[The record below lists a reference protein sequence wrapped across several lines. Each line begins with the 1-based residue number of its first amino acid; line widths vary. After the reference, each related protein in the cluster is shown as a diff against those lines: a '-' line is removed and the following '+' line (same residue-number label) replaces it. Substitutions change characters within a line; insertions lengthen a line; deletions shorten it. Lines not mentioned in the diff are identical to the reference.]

1 MLRTHTCAE
10 LNKSHANTKVKLAGW
25 INKRRDHGSMI
36 FIDLRDRYGITQLI
50 FDPDISSKAHEI
62 AKELRNEWVI
72 LIDGKVS
79 LRKTANLNL
88 QTGEIEILVEDIKI
102 LSKAKTTPIQ
112 IFEEKILVNE
122 EMRLKYRY
130 LDIRRKPILE
140 KIIMRHKAMLETRNY
155 FSENGFLEINTPI
168 LCKSTPEGARD
179 YLVPSRIYPGNFY
192 ALPQSPQL
200 FKQLLMIG
208 GIDKYFQIAQC
219 FRDEDLRADRQP
231 EFTQIDIEMSFG
243 TKEDIYLLCENHV
256 KRIFKNCIDTNIKTP
271 FIKMSYKECLE
282 KYGCDK
288 PDLRFDMQLERLDEI
303 AKKSTFPAFI
313 DLLKDEKNCI
323 KAFTVKGGA
332 DISRKLQDEY
342 TAFAQPFGIKSIY
355 FIKKTDSAI
364 TSSIAKYFSESL
376 LKDLEKKLNI
386 QNNDLV
392 FIAADKESKVN
403 QALDH
408 LRRKIA
414 KDRALIKE
422 NDFKFLWVEE
432 FPLFEWNE
440 EENRLASMHH
450 PFTSPTLKDLD
461 LLDKDPLKVRA
472 EAYDLVLNGYEIAG
486 GSQRIYSSEIQ
497 AKIFK
502 LLKLSDEEI
511 KQKFGFFIEALSYG
525 TPPHGGIAFGFDRLV
540 MILTSTDNIRDVIAF
555 PKTLKGLD
563 LMMQSPC
570 LVNDAQLKELSI
582 KTMKQQPITWV

>member
-1 MLRTHTCAE
+1 MIRTHTCSE
-10 LNKSHANTKVKLAGW
+10 LNKSHIGKKVKLAGW
-25 INKRRDHGSMI
+25 VNKRRDHGSMI

-50 FDPDISSKAHEI
+50 FDPEISSAHEI

-72 LIDGKVS
+72 LIEGKVT
-79 LRKTANLNL
+79 LRKMSNPNLK
-88 QTGEIEILVEDIKI
+88 TGEIEIIVDIIKI
-102 LSKAKTTPIQ
+102 LSKAKASPFQ
-112 IFEEKILVNE
+112 VFEEKTATNE
-122 EMRLKYRY
+122 EIRLKYRY
-130 LDIRRKPILE
+130 IDIRRRPILE
-140 KIIMRHKAMLETRNY
+140 KIMMRHLAMMETRNY
-155 FSENGFLEINTPI
+155 FSENGFLEVNTPI

-179 YLVPSRIYPGNFY
+179 YLVPSRVHPGNFY

-208 GIDKYFQIAQC
+208 GIDRYFQIAQC

-243 TKEDIYLLCENHV
+243 TKEDLYLLCENHV
-256 KRIFKNCIDTNIKTP
+256 KRIFKKCINVDILTP
-271 FIKMSYKECLE
+271 FIKISYKECME

-288 PDLRFDMQLERLDEI
+288 PDLRFDMQFVRLDEI
-303 AKKSTFPAFI
+303 AKKSSFSVFTDI
-313 DLLKDEKNCI
+313 LKDEKSCI
-323 KAFTVKGGA
+323 KAFNVKGGA
-332 DISRKLQDEY
+332 DISRKQLDEY
-342 TAFAQPFGIKSIY
+342 STFVQSFGLKGLFS
-355 FIKKTDSAI
+355 IKKVNSTLS
-364 TSSIAKYFSESL
+364 SSITKYFSHSL
-376 LKDLEKKLNI
+376 LNELEKKLNI
-386 QNNDLV
+386 ENNDLV
-392 FIAADKESKVN
+392 FIAAEKENKVN

-414 KDRALIKE
+414 KDKNLIKE
-422 NDFKFLWVEE
+422 NDYKFLWVEE

-450 PFTSPTLKDLD
+450 PFTSPSEKDLD
-461 LLDKDPLKVRA
+461 LLEKEPLKVRA

-486 GSQRIYSSEIQ
+486 GSQRIYSSDIQ

-502 LLKLSDEEI
+502 LLNLTDEEI

-540 MILTSTDNIRDVIAF
+540 MILTNTDNIRDVIAF

-582 KTMKQQPITWV
+582 KTIEVQPITWI